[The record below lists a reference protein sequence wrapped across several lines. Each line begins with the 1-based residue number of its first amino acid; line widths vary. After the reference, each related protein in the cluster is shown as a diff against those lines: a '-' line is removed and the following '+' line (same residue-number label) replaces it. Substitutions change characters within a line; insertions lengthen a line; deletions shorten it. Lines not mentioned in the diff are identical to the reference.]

1 MGANISKPGT
11 VRRKYRIPKK
21 VRKLFKRKAKYI
33 VIEHDKVDSAVP
45 FLPDGNKSKKGTD
58 KNAQRSVSI
67 ETTLDGDLE
76 LCING
81 AHEYT
86 DMPSDISEL
95 EDEDQITTPV
105 SQVESLF
112 DRRSIHTSDSA
123 LDIHYNT
130 DTSVDDCH
138 LCKAKNTEYMIH
150 VFLPKLQRHL
160 NVKEILPY
168 LTYIDESDARTISTT
183 EPHELAVEKLIDT
196 IENNV
201 DHVDGGK
208 WLMFLGALEE
218 IGNIY
223 LYQLLTGQ
231 TEKDHHFTAQILK
244 VMKPSLINN
253 IHLNEVIDLLLE
265 KEIINVE
272 DQGQIESADKNH
284 GPIQAVRVMLEKVD
298 KRIPNWYT
306 EFADVLNKA
315 GMSEIAGVFK
325 MIEHHEHIRAD
336 VDETPVENPPIG
348 KRLKRKFMNGTRG
361 KCNLH
366 NRIGSA
372 CCNAI
377 THEPKSTRIRAE
389 ANEDKEED
397 GGTTNMAFS
406 MTSLRQPFEM
416 ELDELKKEMSDL
428 QKIGSSVGIIERN
441 QNELMKKIDSLINM
455 VNKSSDELMLLK
467 KQIAG

>member
-1 MGANISKPGT
+1 MGGNISKPGT
-11 VRRKYRIPKK
+11 VRRRFRVKIPKRLQK
-21 VRKLFKRKAKYI
+21 FFKKKEKYI
-33 VIEHDKVDSAVP
+33 VIEHDQVDSAVP
-45 FLPDGNKSKKGTD
+45 FLHDGYKLKKGTD
-58 KNAQRSVSI
+58 KNAQRSVSL
-67 ETTLDGDLE
+67 ETTLDGNLE
-76 LCING
+76 VYIDG
-81 AHEYT
+81 AHGYT
-86 DMPSDISEL
+86 GMPSDMSEW
-95 EDEDQITTPV
+95 EDE
-105 SQVESLF
+105 ESVF
-112 DRRSIHTSDSA
+112 DRRTIHTPDSA